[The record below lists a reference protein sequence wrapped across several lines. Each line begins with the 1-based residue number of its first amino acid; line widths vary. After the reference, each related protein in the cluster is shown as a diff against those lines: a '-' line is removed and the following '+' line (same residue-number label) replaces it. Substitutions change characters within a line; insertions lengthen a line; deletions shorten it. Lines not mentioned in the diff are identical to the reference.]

1 MICPKCH
8 AEYFED
14 NEKCGDCNLELID
27 ACSIDIPI
35 PDMHWVA
42 LKPIYS
48 STTADMITEILNNE
62 EIPHYAKSDWAS
74 SALNTSGNSLI
85 DNIVRI
91 FIPKLYEKQLKT
103 LEGAFPASVQP
114 QRVLNLSVV
123 LNLFAGSEW
132 GV

>member
-35 PDMHWVA
+35 PNMQWVA

-48 STTADMITEILNNE
+48 STTADMITEILSNE
-62 EIPHYAKSDWAS
+62 EIPHCAKSDWAS

-91 FIPKLYEKQLKT
+91 FIPKLYEKKAVET
-103 LEGAFPASVQP
+103 LIGIDY
-114 QRVLNLSVV
+114 
-123 LNLFAGSEW
+123 
-132 GV
+132 

>member
-1 MICPKCH
+1 MKCPKCH
-8 AEYFED
+8 AEYVEN

-35 PDMHWVA
+35 PDMQWVA

-48 STTADMITEILNNE
+48 STTADMITEILSNE

-74 SALNTSGNSLI
+74 STLNTSGNSLI

-91 FIPKLYEKQLKT
+91 FIPKLYEKKAVET
-103 LEGAFPASVQP
+103 LIGIDY
-114 QRVLNLSVV
+114 
-123 LNLFAGSEW
+123 
-132 GV
+132 

>member
-8 AEYFED
+8 AEYFEN

-35 PDMHWVA
+35 PDMQWVA
-42 LKPIYS
+42 LRPIYS
-48 STTADMITEILNNE
+48 STTAYMITEILNDE
-62 EIPHYAKSDWAS
+62 KIPHYAKSDWAS

-91 FIPKLYEKQLKT
+91 FIPKLYEKKAVEALI
-103 LEGAFPASVQP
+103 EIDY
-114 QRVLNLSVV
+114 
-123 LNLFAGSEW
+123 
-132 GV
+132 

>member
-8 AEYFED
+8 AEYFEN

-35 PDMHWVA
+35 PDMQWVA
-42 LKPIYS
+42 LKPIYN

-91 FIPKLYEKQLKT
+91 FIPKPYEKKAVEALI
-103 LEGAFPASVQP
+103 GIDY
-114 QRVLNLSVV
+114 
-123 LNLFAGSEW
+123 
-132 GV
+132 

>member
-8 AEYFED
+8 AEYFEN

-35 PDMHWVA
+35 PDMQWVA

-48 STTADMITEILNNE
+48 STTADMATEILSNE

-74 SALNTSGNSLI
+74 SALNTGGNSLI

-91 FIPKLYEKQLKT
+91 FIPKLYEKKAVEALI
-103 LEGAFPASVQP
+103 GIDY
-114 QRVLNLSVV
+114 
-123 LNLFAGSEW
+123 
-132 GV
+132 

>member
-8 AEYFED
+8 AEYFDD
-14 NEKCGDCNLELID
+14 NKKCGDCNLELID

-35 PDMHWVA
+35 PDMQWVA

-48 STTADMITEILNNE
+48 STTADMVTEILSNE
-62 EIPHYAKSDWAS
+62 EIPHYAKSDWVS

-91 FIPKLYEKQLKT
+91 FIPKLYEKKLLK
-103 LEGAFPASVQP
+103 L
-114 QRVLNLSVV
+114 
-123 LNLFAGSEW
+123 
-132 GV
+132 

>member
-35 PDMHWVA
+35 PDMQWVA

-48 STTADMITEILNNE
+48 STTAHMITCLLYTS
-62 EIPHYAKSDWAS
+62 PSPRDKRQSRMPS
-74 SALNTSGNSLI
+74 SA
-85 DNIVRI
+85 
-91 FIPKLYEKQLKT
+91 
-103 LEGAFPASVQP
+103 
-114 QRVLNLSVV
+114 
-123 LNLFAGSEW
+123 
-132 GV
+132 

>member
-8 AEYFED
+8 AEYFEN

-35 PDMHWVA
+35 PDMQWVA

-91 FIPKLYEKQLKT
+91 FIPKLYEKKAVRITPPLTISENEINQGCDIIIQCLKKI
-103 LEGAFPASVQP
+103 
-114 QRVLNLSVV
+114 N
-123 LNLFAGSEW
+123 
-132 GV
+132 

>member
-8 AEYFED
+8 AEYFEN

-35 PDMHWVA
+35 PDMQWVA
-42 LKPIYS
+42 LKPIYN
-48 STTADMITEILNNE
+48 STTADMITEILSNE
-62 EIPHYAKSDWAS
+62 EIPYYAKSDWAS

-91 FIPKLYEKQLKT
+91 FIPKLYEKKAVET
-103 LEGAFPASVQP
+103 LIGIDY
-114 QRVLNLSVV
+114 
-123 LNLFAGSEW
+123 
-132 GV
+132 

>member
-35 PDMHWVA
+35 PDMQWIA
-42 LKPIYS
+42 LKPINGI
-48 STTADMITEILNNE
+48 TTADMITEILNNE
-62 EIPHYAKSDWAS
+62 EILYYAKSDWAS

-91 FIPKLYEKQLKT
+91 FIPKLYEKKAVEALI
-103 LEGAFPASVQP
+103 GIDY
-114 QRVLNLSVV
+114 
-123 LNLFAGSEW
+123 
-132 GV
+132 

>member
-35 PDMHWVA
+35 PDMQWVA
-42 LKPIYS
+42 LNPIYR

-62 EIPHYAKSDWAS
+62 KIPHYDWAS

-91 FIPKLYEKQLKT
+91 FIPKLYEKKAVEALI
-103 LEGAFPASVQP
+103 GIDY
-114 QRVLNLSVV
+114 
-123 LNLFAGSEW
+123 
-132 GV
+132 

>member
-8 AEYFED
+8 AEYFEN

-35 PDMHWVA
+35 PDMQWVA

-48 STTADMITEILNNE
+48 STTADMVTEILSNE
-62 EIPHYAKSDWAS
+62 EIPHYAKSDWVS

-91 FIPKLYEKQLKT
+91 FIPKLYEKKLLK
-103 LEGAFPASVQP
+103 L
-114 QRVLNLSVV
+114 
-123 LNLFAGSEW
+123 
-132 GV
+132 